1 VASLSYFHTD
11 NKEKV
16 SKSALFHP
24 NRAFNMSNSIG
35 FEEENDT
42 ACDATSKVKQLRSAL
57 SLNSSSSRRNSLE
70 RMSHDEGISSPT
82 SSINYMSSSSTK
94 SPPPSPPKSPRLE
107 NTKKMFKMM
116 SITSP
121 MGSLS
126 ESVVLSDS
134 DERSSLELQE
144 RGTITPSRHMEI
156 NQSSDEDDTEFD
168 STRLRFSARK
178 GRRKS
183 GTDEES
189 PSKRSIKLSRG
200 ASPARKGR
208 RRGSSPS
215 PHSDTNT
222 QGKSSSTSKRKLRRK
237 SKESDK
243 SHRSEFFGTGYTSMP
258 TSGKVFRNLLILEEN
273 LREQVIQQ
281 RAMRRKYLTFL
292 SILCSIIAALS
303 HHLFFLDNSSTGTLK
318 VILQFCLLATIVT
331 LMLYHLS
338 GEYQKTIV
346 LPRRF
351 LSLTNQGLRQL
362 NVRLV
367 KIKTPFFD
375 KLTDLIREILLAIV
389 NFNLSVF
396 HKLSPESIQNK
407 NSKIEV
413 FLVTCQSQCQPRIG
427 VTDVKLVLNA
437 RVFNTDIREGWEM
450 YRSEFWINEGI
461 RRRNNMLSFI
471 SGSPVAKPVGL
482 KRRKRKSEN
491 NDSSI
496 KPKSIPASL
505 SEQNLQVLSSGF
517 EYNNDNNVDLRS
529 ETSSPLRSDTLVSD

>member
-1 VASLSYFHTD
+1 
-11 NKEKV
+11 
-16 SKSALFHP
+16 
-24 NRAFNMSNSIG
+24 MSNSIG

-42 ACDATSKVKQLRSAL
+42 ACDATSKVKQSRSAS

-121 MGSLS
+121 MGSSS

-222 QGKSSSTSKRKLRRK
+222 QGKSSSTSKR
-237 SKESDK
+237 
-243 SHRSEFFGTGYTSMP
+243 YTSMP

-351 LSLTNQGLRQL
+351 LSSTNQGLRQL

-375 KLTDLIREILLAIV
+375 KLTDLIREISLAIV

>member
-1 VASLSYFHTD
+1 MASLSYFHTD

-144 RGTITPSRHMEI
+144 RGTITQSRHMEI

-200 ASPARKGR
+200 ASPA
-208 RRGSSPS
+208 P
-215 PHSDTNT
+215 
-222 QGKSSSTSKRKLRRK
+222 STSKRKLRRK